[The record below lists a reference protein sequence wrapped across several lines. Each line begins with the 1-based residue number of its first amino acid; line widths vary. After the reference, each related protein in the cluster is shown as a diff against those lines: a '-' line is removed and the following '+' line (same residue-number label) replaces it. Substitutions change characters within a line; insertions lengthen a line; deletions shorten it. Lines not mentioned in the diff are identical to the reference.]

1 MFKLD
6 DERTLL
12 FQWDLNRF
20 LVINESLVKDGCTL
34 VDFSLSRNG
43 EALTCEMKKQDGM
56 CIVEIP
62 NILLQSH
69 GMLYM
74 YADVVGANR
83 RKTRLEFVF
92 RIHQRPKP
100 ADYVYTE
107 TEIASYEALE
117 KRVEEIEKN
126 GVSSEKIAAAVETY
140 LKENPDSV
148 GMQFEVDEETLSL
161 EDDMLSVKTAS
172 IVIKDDPR
180 PITSGAVYE
189 EFSKAIALLGTI

>member
-43 EALTCEMKKQDGM
+43 EALTCEMKEQEGM
-56 CIVEIP
+56 HIVEIP

-69 GMLYM
+69 GILYV
-74 YADVVGANR
+74 YADVVGANK

-92 RIHQRPKP
+92 RIHQRSKP
-100 ADYVYTE
+100 ATYVYTE
-107 TEIASYEALE
+107 TEVASYEALA
-117 KRVEEIEKN
+117 KRVDEIEKN
-126 GVSSEKIAAAVETY
+126 GISSEQIATAVEKY
-140 LKENPDSV
+140 LDENPINTGV
-148 GMQFEVDEETLSL
+148 NFEVDEDTLSL
-161 EDDMLSVKTAS
+161 ENEVLSVKTTD
-172 IVIKDDPR
+172 IVAKDDKR
-180 PITSGAVYE
+180 PITSGAVYD
-189 EFSKAIALLGTI
+189 EFSKAVALLGTI

>member
-20 LVINESLVKDGCTL
+20 LVINESLVKDGCTK

-43 EALTCEMKKQDGM
+43 EALTCEMKEQEDM
-56 CIVEIP
+56 RIVEVP

-69 GMLYM
+69 GMLYV

-107 TEIASYEALE
+107 TEVWSYEALE
-117 KRVEEIEKN
+117 GRMKALEDDLDEQIALGVEN
-126 GVSSEKIAAAVETY
+126 Y
-140 LKENPDSV
+140 LKENPPSDGV
-148 GMQFEVDEETLSL
+148 DFEADENTLSL
-161 EDDMLSVKTAS
+161 EEGVLSVKTANTA
-172 IVIKDDPR
+172 IKDDVR

-189 EFSKAIALLGTI
+189 EFSKAVALLRTI

>member
-43 EALTCEMKKQDGM
+43 EALTCKMKEQEGV

-69 GMLYM
+69 GILYV
-74 YADVVGANR
+74 YADVVGTNR

-107 TEIASYEALE
+107 TEVASYEALA
-117 KRVEEIEKN
+117 KRIDEIEKN
-126 GVSSEKIAAAVETY
+126 GVSSEQIATAVEKY
-140 LKENPDSV
+140 LDENPIDTGV
-148 GMQFEVDEETLSL
+148 NFEVDEDTLSL
-161 EDDMLSVKTAS
+161 ENEVLSVKTTDVVA
-172 IVIKDDPR
+172 KDDKR
-180 PITSGAVYE
+180 PITSGAVYD
-189 EFSKAIALLGTI
+189 EFSKAVALLGTI